1 MADEEQEIRTQRVR
15 QGDTD
20 VEKQS
25 ISRSSTDES
34 VIKVEKIVY
43 LIYGILAGLL
53 LIRFVLS
60 FFGANRLNNFA
71 DLIYSVTDPLVA
83 PFRGLFDIDATYGV
97 SRFDVESLIAIIVYG
112 LIAWV
117 ITKAIDLGRKSDAT
131 I

>member
-1 MADEEQEIRTQRVR
+1 MADEEQEIRTQKVR
-15 QGDTD
+15 QGDTE

-83 PFRGLFDIDATYGV
+83 PFRGLFNIDATYGV

-117 ITKAIDLGRKSDAT
+117 ITKALDLGRKSDAT